1 LELESSL
8 RRLRVGL
15 DRGRLAALRT
25 QSPCALHLSDGGW
38 TAPASL
44 ALPACAGAST
54 GLAEPSATP
63 GLLVHSTLPN
73 PVRFTAN
80 GLVLDGGLVVLRHPR
95 RSGALCLV
103 IGLPLGITRTGV
115 YHRDPSVDL
124 SSAHCRPSHGS

>member
-1 LELESSL
+1 
-8 RRLRVGL
+8 
-15 DRGRLAALRT
+15 
-25 QSPCALHLSDGGW
+25 
-38 TAPASL
+38 
-44 ALPACAGAST
+44 AST

-103 IGLPLGITRTGV
+103 IGLPLGITRTGM